1 MNVTTSGV
9 VKFLL
14 IFSLVGSIVN
24 EQRIGAL
31 ISLTL
36 LVLWYEWREYE
47 RKNGPGESRKD
58 IEEEEEEPTTV
69 SV

>member
-1 MNVTTSGV
+1 MNITTNGV
-9 VKFLL
+9 VKFFL

-36 LVLWYEWREYE
+36 LVLWYEWREYK
-47 RKNGPGESRKD
+47 RKNGRDGSQND
-58 IEEEEEEPTTV
+58 IEDEGEPTTD

>member
-1 MNVTTSGV
+1 MNISTSGV
-9 VKFLL
+9 VKFFL

-36 LVLWYEWREYE
+36 LVLWYEWRES
-47 RKNGPGESRKD
+47 KQNNGQDGSRNNLEGEG
-58 IEEEEEEPTTV
+58 EPTTD

>member
-1 MNVTTSGV
+1 MNISTSGV

-24 EQRIGAL
+24 GQRIGAL

-36 LVLWYEWREYE
+36 LVLWYEWRES
-47 RKNGPGESRKD
+47 KQKSGQGESRNNLED
-58 IEEEEEEPTTV
+58 EGDPTTD

>member
-1 MNVTTSGV
+1 MNGTTSGV

-31 ISLTL
+31 TSLTL
-36 LVLWYEWREYE
+36 LVLWYEWREH
-47 RKNGPGESRKD
+47 RQKNGQDGSQNNTDEGG
-58 IEEEEEEPTTV
+58 PTTD

>member
-1 MNVTTSGV
+1 MNISTSGV

-36 LVLWYEWREYE
+36 LVLWYEWREYKQ
-47 RKNGPGESRKD
+47 KNGQGESQNN
-58 IEEEEEEPTTV
+58 IEDEGESTTN

>member
-1 MNVTTSGV
+1 MNISTSGL

-24 EQRIGAL
+24 EQRVGAL

-36 LVLWYEWREYE
+36 LVLWYEWREH
-47 RKNGPGESRKD
+47 RQKNGQDGSQNNLEN
-58 IEEEEEEPTTV
+58 EGEPTTD

>member
-1 MNVTTSGV
+1 MNITTSGV

-24 EQRIGAL
+24 GQRIGAL

-36 LVLWYEWREYE
+36 LVLWYEWREYKQ
-47 RKNGPGESRKD
+47 KNSQGGSRKD
-58 IEEEEEEPTTV
+58 TEDGGEPTTD